1 MVYELHYNI
10 GLNNIDSVSFR
21 FLVRLIMSVWKWDY
35 FLTRIKNEFN
45 KLNELHSMILNGKL
59 IHNDARTAKECVS
72 GENEVK
78 NLYKQTEARI
88 THELLLHLLVSLE
101 Q

>member
-1 MVYELHYNI
+1 
-10 GLNNIDSVSFR
+10 
-21 FLVRLIMSVWKWDY
+21 
-35 FLTRIKNEFN
+35 
-45 KLNELHSMILNGKL
+45 MILNGKL

-78 NLYKQTEARI
+78 NLYKRTEARI